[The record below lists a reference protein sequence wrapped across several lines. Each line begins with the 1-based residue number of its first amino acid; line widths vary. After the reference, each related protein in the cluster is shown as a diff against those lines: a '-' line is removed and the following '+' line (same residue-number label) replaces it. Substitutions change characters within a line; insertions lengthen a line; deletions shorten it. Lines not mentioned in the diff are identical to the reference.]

1 MGRYRERRLG
11 SASCTGAI
19 MILTYRRGVDTAT
32 EPEAIDL
39 IRNTK
44 YADAVI
50 YGMTGPVQHATAW
63 VHRKLPH
70 MGTLPELV
78 TLGEL

>member
-50 YGMTGPVQHATAW
+50 YGMTG
-63 VHRKLPH
+63 LI
-70 MGTLPELV
+70 
-78 TLGEL
+78 